1 MFNNV
6 NLSIKEGD
14 TLSNNFY
21 KYLKYVAL
29 LIIIFELIYFGI
41 PDFVKPVLFYEYLV
55 FFGISYLFAILQD
68 FFNPSEKTDILLRVA
83 IIISSIVMSITSIYY
98 KATFSFAFS
107 VIMFVAL
114 SFSLYLTIKQNKK
127 NKQKD

>member
-1 MFNNV
+1 M
-6 NLSIKEGD
+6 
-14 TLSNNFY
+14 SNNFY

-41 PDFVKPVLFYEYLV
+41 PDFLKPVLFYEYLV

-83 IIISSIVMSITSIYY
+83 IIISSIVMSITYIYY
-98 KATFSFAFS
+98 
-107 VIMFVAL
+107 
-114 SFSLYLTIKQNKK
+114 
-127 NKQKD
+127 

>member
-1 MFNNV
+1 M
-6 NLSIKEGD
+6 
-14 TLSNNFY
+14 SNNFY

-83 IIISSIVMSITSIYY
+83 IISSIVMSITSIYY
-98 KATFSFAFS
+98 KATFSVAFS

-114 SFSLYLTIKQNKK
+114 SFSLYLTIKQTKK
-127 NKQKD
+127 RGWDKREKVLD